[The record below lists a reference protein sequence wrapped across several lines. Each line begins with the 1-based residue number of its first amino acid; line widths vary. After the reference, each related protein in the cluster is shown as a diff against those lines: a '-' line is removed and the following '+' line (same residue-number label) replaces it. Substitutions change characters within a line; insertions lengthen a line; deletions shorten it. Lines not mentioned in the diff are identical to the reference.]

1 MSPEAVCF
9 TGAVR
14 DVDPAYAI
22 IRVDLDVE
30 DDEARF
36 TVRRIVWS
44 EEFGGGRSS
53 TTPRA
58 ERRQGRPIPLAVHT
72 RRSPFVGLGP
82 GGRLADCAS
91 VQECH
96 PTVDSG

>member
-44 EEFGGGRSS
+44 EELAEAEVQRLQELNADKGARYFWQYTRVDRRSS
-53 TTPRA
+53 A
-58 ERRQGRPIPLAVHT
+58 
-72 RRSPFVGLGP
+72 
-82 GGRLADCAS
+82 
-91 VQECH
+91 
-96 PTVDSG
+96 

>member
-1 MSPEAVCF
+1 MEISPAPRSGMSPEAVCF

-30 DDEARF
+30 DEEARF

-44 EEFGGGRSS
+44 EELAEAEVERLQELNADKGARYLWQYTRVDRRSS
-53 TTPRA
+53 T
-58 ERRQGRPIPLAVHT
+58 
-72 RRSPFVGLGP
+72 
-82 GGRLADCAS
+82 
-91 VQECH
+91 
-96 PTVDSG
+96 

>member
-1 MSPEAVCF
+1 MSPGAVCF

-36 TVRRIVWS
+36 TVRHIVWS
-44 EEFGGGRSS
+44 EELAEAEVQRLQALNADKGARYLWQYTRVDRRSS
-53 TTPRA
+53 A
-58 ERRQGRPIPLAVHT
+58 
-72 RRSPFVGLGP
+72 
-82 GGRLADCAS
+82 
-91 VQECH
+91 
-96 PTVDSG
+96 

>member
-1 MSPEAVCF
+1 VERTESRLRQRAGKSPEAVCF

-22 IRVDLDVE
+22 IRVDLDVK

-44 EEFGGGRSS
+44 EELAEAEVQRLQELNADKGCRYLWQY
-53 TTPRA
+53 TRVDRRTPA
-58 ERRQGRPIPLAVHT
+58 
-72 RRSPFVGLGP
+72 
-82 GGRLADCAS
+82 
-91 VQECH
+91 
-96 PTVDSG
+96 

>member
-1 MSPEAVCF
+1 MSHAARLAEPATPLAPVFGNVPEAVCF

-22 IRVDLDVE
+22 IRVDLEVE

-44 EEFGGGRSS
+44 EELAEAEVQRLQELNADKGARYLWQYTRVDRRSS
-53 TTPRA
+53 A
-58 ERRQGRPIPLAVHT
+58 
-72 RRSPFVGLGP
+72 
-82 GGRLADCAS
+82 
-91 VQECH
+91 
-96 PTVDSG
+96 

>member
-1 MSPEAVCF
+1 VCL

-22 IRVDLDVE
+22 IRVDLDVK

-44 EEFGGGRSS
+44 EEL
-53 TTPRA
+53 A
-58 ERRQGRPIPLAVHT
+58 EAEVQRLQELNADKGARYLWQYTRVD
-72 RRSPFVGLGP
+72 RRSP
-82 GGRLADCAS
+82 D
-91 VQECH
+91 
-96 PTVDSG
+96 

>member
-14 DVDPAYAI
+14 DVAPAYAI

-44 EEFGGGRSS
+44 EELAEAEVQRLQELNADKGARYLWQYTRVDRRSS
-53 TTPRA
+53 T
-58 ERRQGRPIPLAVHT
+58 
-72 RRSPFVGLGP
+72 
-82 GGRLADCAS
+82 
-91 VQECH
+91 
-96 PTVDSG
+96 

>member
-1 MSPEAVCF
+1 VCF

-44 EEFGGGRSS
+44 EELAEAEVQRLQALNADKGARYLWQYTRVDRRSS
-53 TTPRA
+53 A
-58 ERRQGRPIPLAVHT
+58 
-72 RRSPFVGLGP
+72 
-82 GGRLADCAS
+82 
-91 VQECH
+91 
-96 PTVDSG
+96 

>member
-22 IRVDLDVE
+22 IRVDLDVK

-44 EEFGGGRSS
+44 EEL
-53 TTPRA
+53 A
-58 ERRQGRPIPLAVHT
+58 EAEVQRLKELNADKGARYLWQYTRVD
-72 RRSPFVGLGP
+72 RRSP
-82 GGRLADCAS
+82 D
-91 VQECH
+91 
-96 PTVDSG
+96 

>member
-1 MSPEAVCF
+1 MSPEAVCL

-22 IRVDLDVE
+22 IRVDLDVK

-44 EEFGGGRSS
+44 EEL
-53 TTPRA
+53 A
-58 ERRQGRPIPLAVHT
+58 EAEVQRLKELNADKGARYLWQYTRVD
-72 RRSPFVGLGP
+72 RRSP
-82 GGRLADCAS
+82 D
-91 VQECH
+91 
-96 PTVDSG
+96 